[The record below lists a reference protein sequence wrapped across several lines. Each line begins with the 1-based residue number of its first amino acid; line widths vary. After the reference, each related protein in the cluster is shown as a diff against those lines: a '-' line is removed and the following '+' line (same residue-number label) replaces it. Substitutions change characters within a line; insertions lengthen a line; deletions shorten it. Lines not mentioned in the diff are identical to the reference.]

1 MKGRS
6 LEELDELFQ
15 NRVSVRNFRKY
26 QCVSS
31 QQAREIAEQK
41 TAENL
46 NELDGEKEGA
56 VVEHRETNDVVNS
69 DNKV

>member
-15 NRVSVRNFRKY
+15 NRVSVRNFKTY

-31 QQAREIAEQK
+31 ERAKEIVEQ
-41 TAENL
+41 TMG
-46 NELDGEKEGA
+46 DEKA
-56 VVEHRETNDVVNS
+56 VVVEHREEVEARV
-69 DNKV
+69 